1 MLLKHRV
8 RPCVCTWAGGKDMG
22 QFYVGSQSAANRCRE
37 ALESKQRITITGQT
51 ADGGIQAFTGTIRSV
66 EEDEQRLR
74 PPWQRWRITIDD
86 RAV

>member
-8 RPCVCTWAGGKDMG
+8 RPCRVHLGRGKHMG
-22 QFYVGSQSAANRCRE
+22 QFYIGTQSAANRCRE

-51 ADGGIQAFTGTIRSV
+51 AEGIQAFTGTIRSV
-66 EEDEQRLR
+66 EEDEQRLG